1 MEVQVLTLTEYHE
14 TYHVSFRTLYHRPI
28 SKHVYHNRSSSFTV
42 SFFNNYLAYDSW
54 REKNLKNLLF

>member
-1 MEVQVLTLTEYHE
+1 MFITIDQVL
-14 TYHVSFRTLYHRPI
+14 
-28 SKHVYHNRSSSFTV
+28 V